1 MDLNESNLQSLT
13 DFLRKTLDPDP
24 AVRRPAEKFLES
36 VEGNQ
41 NYPILLLTLL
51 EKSQDTVIRVC
62 AAVTFKNYIKRNWR
76 IIEDEPNKISDSDR
90 TAIKANIVNLMLSSP
105 EQIQKQLSD
114 AISIIGREDFPQK
127 WPDLL
132 TEMVTRFQSGD
143 FHIINGVL
151 QTAHSLFKRYRH
163 EFKSNELWL
172 EIKLVLDTFAQP
184 LTELFK
190 ATIELCRTHATDVNA
205 LKVLFSSL
213 ILISKLF
220 YSLNF
225 QDLPEFFEDNME
237 TWMSNFH
244 NLLNLDNKLLQT
256 DDEEEAGLLELL
268 KSQICDNAA
277 LYAQKY
283 DEEFQVYLPRF
294 VTAIWNLLV
303 TTGQE
308 VKYDLLVSNAI
319 QFLASVCERP
329 HYKHLFEDQNTLTSI
344 CEKVIVP
351 NMEFR
356 SADEEAFEDNSEE
369 YIRRDLEGSDIDT
382 RRRAACDLVR
392 GLCKFFEGP
401 VTAIFSGYVNSML
414 TEYAK
419 NPGVNWKHKDAAIYL
434 VTSLASKAQTQKHG
448 ITQANE
454 LVNLSEFFV
463 NHILTDLKSP
473 NVNEFPVLKADA
485 IKYVMIFRSQL
496 PKEQLMQAVPLLI
509 AHLQA
514 ESTVEHTYAA
524 HALERLF
531 TMRGPNNTTLIT
543 AAEMAPFTEQLL
555 NNLFKALALPGSSE
569 NEYIMKAIMRSFSLL
584 QESIV
589 PYVPTL
595 IGQLTH
601 KLLLV
606 SKNPS
611 KPHFNHYL
619 FESLC
624 LSIRITCKA
633 NPDTV
638 ISFEEALF
646 PVFTEILQND
656 VENVSFGTPMHV
668 THFSFSLAEFVPYVF
683 QRTGNIPPLVRLLQA
698 YLEKGGSAI
707 ASTAADKIPGLLGV
721 FQKLIASKA
730 NDHQGFYLLNSIIEH
745 MPPESITQYRKQIF
759 ILLFQR
765 LQSSKT
771 TKFVKSFLVFINL
784 YSVKYGA
791 IALQEIFDSI
801 QPKMFGMVVE
811 KIVIPEVQK
820 VSGQVE
826 KKICA
831 VGITK
836 VLTECP
842 AMMDTE
848 YTKLWTPLLQ
858 ALIGL
863 FELPEDDSIPDDEHF
878 IDIEDTPGYQTAFS
892 QLAFAG
898 KKEHD
903 PIGEAVSNPK
913 ILLAQSLHKLSTA
926 CPGRVPSMLS
936 TSLNAEAL
944 QFLQGYLQAA
954 SVQLV

>member
-1 MDLNESNLQSLT
+1 MDLNDANLQSLME
-13 DFLRKTLDPDP
+13 FLRKTLDPDP
-24 AVRRPAEKFLES
+24 LVRRPAEKFLES

-41 NYPILLLTLL
+41 NYPVLLLTLL
-51 EKSQDTVIRVC
+51 EKSQDNVIRVC

-76 IIEDEPNKISDSDR
+76 IVEDEQNKISDPDR
-90 TAIKANIVNLMLSSP
+90 TTVKANIVNLMLRSP

-151 QTAHSLFKRYRH
+151 RTAHSLFKRYRH

-172 EIKLVLDTFAQP
+172 EIKLVLDTFAAP

-190 ATIELCRTHATDVNA
+190 ATIELCQTHAKDINA

-213 ILISKLF
+213 TLISKLF

-244 NLLNLDNKLLQT
+244 NLLTLDNKLLQT
-256 DDEEEAGLLELL
+256 DDEEEAGLLEML

-283 DEEFQVYLPRF
+283 DEEFQPFLPRF

-303 TTGQE
+303 STGQE

-329 HYKHLFEDQNTLTSI
+329 HYKNLFEDQNTLTSI

-392 GLCKFFEGP
+392 GLCKFFEAP

-414 TEYAK
+414 AEYAK
-419 NPGVNWKHKDAAIYL
+419 NPGLNWKHKDAAIYL

-454 LVNLSEFFV
+454 LVNLTEFFV
-463 NHILTDLKSP
+463 NHIITDLKSP
-473 NVNEFPVLKADA
+473 NINEFPVLKADA

-496 PKEQLMQAVPLLI
+496 PKEQLLQAVPLLM
-509 AHLQA
+509 AHLEA
-514 ESTVEHTYAA
+514 EIPTPH
-524 HALERLF
+524 LEL
-531 TMRGPNNTTLIT
+531 NIT
-543 AAEMAPFTEQLL
+543 PGEMAPFTSQLL
-555 NNLFKALALPGSSE
+555 NNLFKALSVPGSAE

-584 QESIV
+584 QDAIV
-589 PYVPTL
+589 PYIPTL
-595 IGQLTH
+595 IDQLTQ

-633 NPDTV
+633 NPSTV
-638 ISFEEALF
+638 GSFEEALF

-656 VENVSFGTPMHV
+656 VQ
-668 THFSFSLAEFVPYVF
+668 EFVPYVF
-683 QRTGNIPPLVRLLQA
+683 QVMSLLLEIHSDSIPSSYMALFPHLLQPALWERAGNIPPLVRLLQA
-698 YLEKGGSAI
+698 YLEKGAPTI
-707 ASTAADKIPGLLGV
+707 ASSAADKIPGLLGV

-745 MPPESITQYRKQIF
+745 MPPESIMQYRKQIF

-771 TKFVKSFLVFINL
+771 TKFIKSFLVFINL
-784 YSVKYGA
+784 FGVKYGA

-801 QPKMFGMVVE
+801 QPKMFGMVLE
-811 KIVIPEVQK
+811 KIIIPDVQK
-820 VSGQVE
+820 VSGPVE

-836 VLTECP
+836 ILTECP

-858 ALIGL
+858 ALIGF
-863 FELPEDDSIPDDEHF
+863 FELPEDDSTPDDEHF

-903 PIGEAVSNPK
+903 PIGDSMGNPK

-936 TSLNAEAL
+936 SSLNADAL
-944 QFLQGYLQAA
+944 QFLQGYLLAA